1 MKRILWF
8 DEEMA
13 QLFSGEY
20 NFTKDLYDKF
30 LKKFKKITKE
40 ISNLNDISHGTSFKN
55 DKYNGY
61 LLSLIAVKEIYDK
74 LGFEK
79 FRKIM
84 YNEDEIIKY
93 GESILSNIFN

>member
-1 MKRILWF
+1 MKRIIWF
-8 DEEMA
+8 DEGMA

-20 NFTKDLYDKF
+20 NFTKNSYVNF

-40 ISNLNDISHGTSFKN
+40 ISNLNDISHGN
-55 DKYNGY
+55 MYNGY
-61 LLSLIAVKEIYDK
+61 LLSLIAVKEMYDK

-93 GESILSNIFN
+93 G

>member
-1 MKRILWF
+1 MKRIIWF

-40 ISNLNDISHGTSFKN
+40 ISNLNDISHGN
-55 DKYNGY
+55 MYNGY
-61 LLSLIAVKEIYDK
+61 LLSLIAVKEMYDK

-93 GESILSNIFN
+93 R